1 MKKIFSLIAFVMVVL
16 AANANTPFKNLH
28 VVAKTSPSGAGT
40 VYLRTIIGN
49 DDVNYVRAMSDEPGD
64 EAFIQI
70 TLGENNTENSSYG
83 CNNNNPAYLLLVD
96 VEPAEGYELV
106 CLANK
111 IKEDGVYHASDCFA
125 VFDTDNAGIRQTS
138 FDFTPSE
145 YGFMININ
153 NINHPVDGESNDS
166 TRNRDVTFAN
176 EALWSDKV
184 DTEVYAILRKI
195 GDKKPELDLSDIQNF
210 KDNTTNVSEW
220 KAAVYSE
227 RMDCAPGQE
236 IHVPICVKNDTA
248 DVAGIEFK
256 VEMGDG
262 TYIEVADEP
271 TLCKDRVAD
280 GAMDYYGV
288 KVDSSSVKVAAIS
301 MNATPITGN
310 DGCVVYVNMLVPDTL
325 VAGNYDFKIKEVVL
339 ATSDGRAVQP
349 GEVTVT
355 INVGDY
361 EVVGIEN
368 VNAEGLKSDDRIF
381 RITGVEVKKMDEPGL
396 YIQNGQK
403 IIVR

>member
-1 MKKIFSLIAFVMVVL
+1 
-16 AANANTPFKNLH
+16 
-28 VVAKTSPSGAGT
+28 
-40 VYLRTIIGN
+40 
-49 DDVNYVRAMSDEPGD
+49 
-64 EAFIQI
+64 
-70 TLGENNTENSSYG
+70 
-83 CNNNNPAYLLLVD
+83 
-96 VEPAEGYELV
+96 
-106 CLANK
+106 
-111 IKEDGVYHASDCFA
+111 
-125 VFDTDNAGIRQTS
+125 
-138 FDFTPSE
+138 
-145 YGFMININ
+145 
-153 NINHPVDGESNDS
+153 
-166 TRNRDVTFAN
+166 
-176 EALWSDKV
+176 
-184 DTEVYAILRKI
+184 
-195 GDKKPELDLSDIQNF
+195 
-210 KDNTTNVSEW
+210 
-220 KAAVYSE
+220 
-227 RMDCAPGQE
+227 
-236 IHVPICVKNDTA
+236 
-248 DVAGIEFK
+248 
-256 VEMGDG
+256 
-262 TYIEVADEP
+262 
-271 TLCKDRVAD
+271 
-280 GAMDYYGV
+280 MDYYGV

>member
-111 IKEDGVYHASDCFA
+111 IKEDGVYHAADCFA
-125 VFDTDNAGIRQTS
+125 VFDTDNS
-138 FDFTPSE
+138 
-145 YGFMININ
+145 
-153 NINHPVDGESNDS
+153 S

-227 RMDCAPGQE
+227 RIDCAPGQE

-271 TLCKDRVAD
+271 TLCKDRVPD

-310 DGCVVYVNMLVPDTL
+310 DGCVVYVNMLVPYTL

-361 EVVGIEN
+361 DVDGIEN